1 MENPLEFSK
10 RSRKAILFFVLFFLL
25 IVITPRLIFLF
36 KEPADFKFTQTDF
49 EKKVFKKRTFSYSNN
64 YESNRYSKKSRFKTP
79 PEKFDPNQYS
89 PSDWMNLGMSQKQ
102 ADLIIRFGK
111 RGFYSD
117 EDLKKVFVISEKFFA
132 VIKDSLVYPQKQV
145 YEKVSYAKDEKKVK
159 IIELNTASEEELMTI
174 KGIGQYF
181 AMNIIK
187 KRDAFGGFIYKTQLL
202 EVWKFDEEKLALISD
217 FVSVDP
223 TLIKQI
229 NLNSV
234 TVEELKK
241 HPYLTWNIANS
252 IVKMR
257 AQLGSFQKIEDI
269 KRSVLVDED
278 FYQKIKPY
286 LSL

>member
-25 IVITPRLIFLF
+25 IVITPRIIFLF
-36 KEPADFKFTQTDF
+36 REPSDFKFTQTDF

-64 YESNRYSKKSRFKTP
+64 YTSYSKKSKFKTP
-79 PEKFDPNQYS
+79 PKKFDPNEYS

-117 EDLKKVFVISEKFFA
+117 EDLKKVFVISDKFFA
-132 VIKDSLVYPQKQV
+132 VIKDSLFYPERKV
-145 YEKVSYAKDEKKVK
+145 FEKTTYTKEVKTIK

-174 KGIGQYF
+174 KGIGQFF
-181 AMNIIK
+181 AKNIIK
-187 KRDAFGGFIYKTQLL
+187 QRNALGGFISKKQLL
-202 EVWKFDEEKLALISD
+202 EVWKMDEEKLSLLDEFI
-217 FVSVDP
+217 SVDP
-223 TLIKQI
+223 NLIKQI

-234 TVEELKK
+234 TAEELKK
-241 HPYLTWNIANS
+241 HPYFTWNIANS
-252 IVKMR
+252 IVKLR
-257 AQLGSFQKIEDI
+257 AQIGSYQKIEDI
-269 KRSVLVDED
+269 KRSVLVDEE
-278 FYQKIKPY
+278 FYNKIKPY